1 VKRLIGLLLL
11 FCAPLNAQNISGR
24 VEITAVDADN
34 LTSYQTF
41 GSGILRPESDGLQ
54 LQQAFLRT
62 QFDLSTSWS
71 LDAIFNAHEDGE
83 EHFGFTQA
91 FLQYKPL
98 SPNKIKFKS
107 RVGFFYPAMSIENVA
122 EGWLSPYTYTQS
134 AINSWIGEELRTLGA
149 EFTLFSNGRARR
161 SPWSWEA
168 HIGVFKGNDP
178 LGTLLTWRGWAMH
191 DRQSIHD
198 DRVNF
203 ARIPTVIREDYINA
217 PPWVDPFTEIDGLW
231 GGYIGV
237 HLSYFRQTEARYY
250 YYDNHA
256 DQSVV
261 NDLRL
266 YAWRTKFHSLA
277 FQHNLN
283 ERWRFM
289 SQIMDGS
296 TDMGPQIVYADFR
309 SWYLALRYQ
318 QEKHSVTFRY
328 DWFRVWEDDLRPND
342 QNDSDGYGVTLAW
355 RYQLNSNWELGAEYH
370 YNENNVA
377 NRVQLDIPIEQNQ
390 SQSRLV
396 IAYHF

>member
-1 VKRLIGLLLL
+1 
-11 FCAPLNAQNISGR
+11 
-24 VEITAVDADN
+24 
-34 LTSYQTF
+34 
-41 GSGILRPESDGLQ
+41 
-54 LQQAFLRT
+54 
-62 QFDLSTSWS
+62 
-71 LDAIFNAHEDGE
+71 
-83 EHFGFTQA
+83 
-91 FLQYKPL
+91 
-98 SPNKIKFKS
+98 
-107 RVGFFYPAMSIENVA
+107 M
-122 EGWLSPYTYTQS
+122 
-134 AINSWIGEELRTLGA
+134 
-149 EFTLFSNGRARR
+149 
-161 SPWSWEA
+161 
-168 HIGVFKGNDP
+168 
-178 LGTLLTWRGWAMH
+178 
-191 DRQSIHD
+191 
-198 DRVNF
+198 
-203 ARIPTVIREDYINA
+203 
-217 PPWVDPFTEIDGLW
+217 
-231 GGYIGV
+231 
-237 HLSYFRQTEARYY
+237 
-250 YYDNHA
+250 
-256 DQSVV
+256 V

-309 SWYLALRYQ
+309 SWYLGLRYQ

-370 YNENNVA
+370 YNENSVA